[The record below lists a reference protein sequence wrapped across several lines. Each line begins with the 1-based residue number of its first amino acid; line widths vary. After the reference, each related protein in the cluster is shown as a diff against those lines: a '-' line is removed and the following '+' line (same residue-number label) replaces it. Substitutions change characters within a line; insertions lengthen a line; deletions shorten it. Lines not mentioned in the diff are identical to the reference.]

1 MRISPVI
8 TAWCMSDR
16 EIGRSWFWVRS
27 SRFRSIS
34 IKVIDLPFCALNS
47 NAIAERWV
55 RTVRE
60 GCLDKLLILN
70 EVHLRCVMN
79 EYVAHY
85 NQWHPHQGVLTS
97 RHRTTSKVHSK
108 VWQVAGVRL
117 SGFDPCWVHSSGFV
131 LRAPDGC
138 SSLRKT
144 DDRGWALM
152 VRRKM
157 SGRA

>member
-1 MRISPVI
+1 
-8 TAWCMSDR
+8 MSDR

-27 SRFRSIS
+27 SCFRSIS

-70 EVHLRCVMN
+70 EVHLRHVMN

-85 NQWHPHQGVLTS
+85 NQCRLHQGVDQQTPNHFQGAQQNLAGCWCQ
-97 RHRTTSKVHSK
+97 V
-108 VWQVAGVRL
+108 VWL
-117 SGFDPCWVHSSGFV
+117 
-131 LRAPDGC
+131 
-138 SSLRKT
+138 
-144 DDRGWALM
+144 
-152 VRRKM
+152 
-157 SGRA
+157 